1 MPNYIVNFT
10 LKSTSRAQMRQDLI
24 ATFMSEQPGTGNG
37 NNASR
42 YRYDVEKLNLNY
54 SIFLKRPTM
63 LNKGFDFT
71 VNISGM
77 SFKKKRIYSNPSHAD
92 IIEALINCKNRFS
105 TIYQKDIVP
114 MINDIYNC
122 KSVNMS
128 VLSGATF
135 EDYQGFSHPI
145 EIILLAVKWLF
156 MEQDCAYWNY
166 SGRAMFYNSLKQNNL
181 V

>member
-1 MPNYIVNFT
+1 MSNYIVNFT
-10 LKSTSRAQMRQDLI
+10 LNSTSRSQMRQDLI
-24 ATFMSEQPGTGNG
+24 TAFINEQPGTGNG

-42 YRYDVEKLNLNY
+42 YRYNVENLNANY

-77 SFKKKRIYSNPSHAD
+77 TFKKKRIYSNPSHTD
-92 IIEALINCKNRFS
+92 IIDALTNCKNSFP
-105 TIYQKDIVP
+105 TIYQNDIVS

-122 KSVNMS
+122 KPVNMS

-135 EDYQGFSHPI
+135 TDHQGVSHPI

>member
-1 MPNYIVNFT
+1 MPSYIVNFN
-10 LKSTSRAQMRQDLI
+10 LKSVNRAQMRRDLI
-24 ATFMSEQPGTGNG
+24 TTFINEQPGTGNG

-42 YRYDVEKLNLNY
+42 YRYNVENLNANY

-77 SFKKKRIYSNPSHAD
+77 LFKKQRTYSNPSHSD
-92 IIEALINCKNRFS
+92 IINALTYCKNNFS
-105 TIYQKDIVP
+105 VIYRNDIIP
-114 MINDIYNC
+114 ILNNIYNC
-122 KSVNMS
+122 KPVNVS

-135 EDYQGFSHPI
+135 IDYQGVSHPI

-166 SGRAMFYNSLKQNNL
+166 SGRAMFYNALKQNNL